1 MSGPPPEGGGGN
13 AKELASAHDLTP
25 PPCCQ
30 ECEGEVFAYDGATQ
44 TVVIREAASAGA
56 AQGDGPHP
64 PCNLRVLNTKLVK
77 EIVSAQPR
85 PRGALPAHLLAQLPA
100 LDLPRALA
108 RETAA
113 TQEARQQ
120 AMRVGVGVTK
130 AAQEIF
136 DSLSKTMPCVWEDK
150 DIIILGEVVV
160 AAPDYS
166 VESCKCRTG
175 DQAALERV
183 RKVLTLELSRI
194 ASGEEKAQ
202 VR

>member
-1 MSGPPPEGGGGN
+1 M
-13 AKELASAHDLTP
+13 ASASDLTP
-25 PPCCQ
+25 PPGWQ
-30 ECEGEVFAYDGATQ
+30 ECEGEVFAYDAATQ
-44 TVVIREAASAGA
+44 TIVIREAASAGA
-56 AQGDGPHP
+56 AQGGGPHP

-85 PRGALPAHLLAQLPA
+85 PRGALPAHLHSQLPA

-175 DQAALERV
+175 DEAALERV
-183 RKVLTLELSRI
+183 RKVLMAELSRI